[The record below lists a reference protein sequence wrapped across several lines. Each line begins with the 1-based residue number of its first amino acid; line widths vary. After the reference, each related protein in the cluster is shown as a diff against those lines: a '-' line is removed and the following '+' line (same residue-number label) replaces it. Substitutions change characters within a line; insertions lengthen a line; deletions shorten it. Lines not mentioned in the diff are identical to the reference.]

1 MRKTALI
8 LALVLTLLCAAVPAQ
23 AQPYAQEMAVMT
35 ARTHLQ
41 RTLPTVILLGIADHY
56 NLPTELISALQ
67 VFFLSPFVVR
77 PAHPA
82 AAIGIIGGA
91 DGPTAIYVAG
101 PEINIPPYGGQ

>member
-1 MRKTALI
+1 MRKFAVV
-8 LALVLTLLCAAVPAQ
+8 LALVLALSAALPAA

-56 NLPTELISALQ
+56 DVPSEVLSVLQ
-67 VFFLSPFVVR
+67 LFFLSPFVMR

-91 DGPTAIYVAG
+91 DGPTAIYVAE
-101 PEINIPPYGGQ
+101 PEINLPAYGGK